1 MLRIGMRFSTTSL
14 IALLLLAGC
23 GGAQKPGLTEL
34 ERQSLALGEA
44 FGKAALD
51 ENWVAARRL
60 TTEKYQQTYK
70 AAALRDGFLE
80 AMSKHEQRVDLDA
93 VSVSLAALPTGR
105 RDAQDTFGM
114 EDPPPATQ
122 WKALVYVGVGEKRNG
137 AEEVT
142 VGVDARLLLID
153 DGTGLKIA
161 DVAWRRR

>member
-1 MLRIGMRFSTTSL
+1 MRFSTASL

-23 GGAQKPGLTEL
+23 GGAQKSGLTEL
-34 ERQSLALGEA
+34 ERQSLALGEE
-44 FGKAALD
+44 FGAAALD

-60 TTEKYQQTYK
+60 TTKKFQGTYK
-70 AAALRDGFLE
+70 AAALRDGFME
-80 AMSKHEQRVDLDA
+80 AMSKHEERVDLDGI
-93 VSVSLAALPTGR
+93 SVSLAALPTGK
-105 RDAQDTFGM
+105 RDAEDTFGM

-122 WKALVYVGVGEKRNG
+122 WRSLVYVGVGEKPSG
-137 AEEVT
+137 ADEVT